1 VVYLAGFNTA
11 NAGVVISSFL
21 FEEFA
26 VIFGEP
32 LNLWLLLM
40 MIVLIVLEILLW
52 NRRQKLISGLFPG
65 ELADLMLRKWDKKK
79 HLMKRALFIL
89 AILFLVLA
97 LSRPQ
102 WGQKTEISG
111 RMGIDVMIA
120 IDVSKSMLAQDL
132 SPNRLENA
140 KSSLNL
146 IIDELAGN
154 RIGLTAFAGSS
165 FVNCPLTTDI
175 GAVKIFLK
183 SIDTELIP
191 NPGTD
196 IGDAIQTCVKAF
208 GKSTNSKVIILLT
221 DGEELTGSALDAAE
235 LAKKEGIRIFAVGI
249 GSLEGAPIPAEGGF
263 KKDKEGNII
272 LTRANPELLQALSD
286 KTGGQSFMISRDQA
300 GFQKLFTAIS
310 LLPKQKLK
318 QSMAYQY
325 HDRFQI
331 FVFLS
336 LLCLVAEILI
346 SERKT

>member
-1 VVYLAGFNTA
+1 M
-11 NAGVVISSFL
+11 
-21 FEEFA
+21 
-26 VIFGEP
+26 IFGEP
-32 LNLWLLLM
+32 LNLWLLLII
-40 MIVLIVLEILLW
+40 IVLIVLEILLW
-52 NRRQKLISGLFPG
+52 NRQQKLISGLFPG
-65 ELADLMLRKWDKKK
+65 ELADLMLREWNKKK
-79 HLMKRALFIL
+79 HLMKRVFFVL
-89 AILFLVLA
+89 AIVFLVLA

-102 WGQKTEISG
+102 WGQKTEVSG

-132 SPNRLENA
+132 LPNRLENA

-196 IGDAIQTCVKAF
+196 IGGAIQTCVKAF

-221 DGEELTGSALDAAE
+221 DGEDLTGSALDAAE

-249 GSLEGAPIPAEGGF
+249 GSLEGAPIPDEGGF

-272 LTRANPELLQALSD
+272 LTRANPELLRALSE
-286 KTGGQSFMISRDQA
+286 KTAGQSFMISRDQA

>member
-1 VVYLAGFNTA
+1 M
-11 NAGVVISSFL
+11 
-21 FEEFA
+21 
-26 VIFGEP
+26 IFGEP
-32 LNLWLLLM
+32 INLWWLLIAIGLIGLE
-40 MIVLIVLEILLW
+40 IVLW
-52 NRRQKLISGLFPG
+52 NKKRQLINVLFPG
-65 ELADLMLRKWDKKK
+65 ELAGLMLRNWDKRKN
-79 HLMKRALFIL
+79 LIKRVFFVL
-89 AILFLVLA
+89 AIFFLVLA
-97 LSRPQ
+97 LARPQ

-165 FVNCPLTTDI
+165 FVNCPLTTDV

-196 IGDAIQTCVKAF
+196 IGGAIQTCMKAF

-221 DGEELTGSALDAAE
+221 DGEELSGSALSAVE
-235 LAKKEGIRIFAVGI
+235 LAQKEGIRIFAVGI

-263 KKDKEGNII
+263 KKDKEGNVI
-272 LTRANPELLQALSD
+272 LTRVNQELLQALSE
-286 KTGGQSFMISRDQA
+286 KTGGRVFLISQDRT
-300 GFQKLFTAIS
+300 GFQKLFAAIS
-310 LLPKQKLK
+310 ALPKQRLK
-318 QSMAYQY
+318 GSMAYQY
-325 HDRFQI
+325 QDRFQI

-336 LLCLVAEILI
+336 LLCLVAEMLI
-346 SERKT
+346 TERKHEK